1 MGILD
6 RFAARVASE
15 ITKAPTLPTG
25 SVAMSETQMR
35 NNALSQQQGYG
46 TQVPLPRDPN
56 IANVPFTPGVPLV
69 PGAINPLQERGRPD
83 PRRYEF
89 LVAQNINITETRL
102 VPFSTLRAA
111 ADQIDILR
119 RCIEVLKNK
128 VAALEWDIV
137 ISDSASEKIIAEA
150 GGNHLQAMDKARQ
163 AFSSDIDRLV
173 DFWKM
178 PDVAEG
184 LTFADWIRLCLEEVL
199 VLDAWAIWPQK
210 SVGGDLLGFKVL
222 DGSTIKPL
230 INDLGFRPT
239 PEQGPAYQQIL
250 YGFPRSEFDITNDSP
265 DADGEFTSDQLVYNI
280 MNRRTWT
287 VYGYSPVER
296 SLTIADIYLRRQQW
310 IRAEYT
316 DGVVPEML
324 FETDATFGNNPEL
337 LRAYENIFND
347 DLAGQTEQRK
357 RARLLPAGIKAVQL
371 EGYGEKFSD
380 TFDEYLITSIC
391 GHFGVLPTEIGFS
404 SKGGIGASGHQ
415 KGESESAQQLGL
427 EPIQQWLSKVIT
439 NLSYSFLGMPRE
451 LEFKFM
457 ASTRNDTKEQADRDD
472 TEVRNGGMTINE
484 HRAENGLPLLDT
496 PEADMPILVAGQSV
510 YLFSPDGIV
519 AAGTSL
525 DENGVQDNE
534 PSATEAPEKPEPEER
549 PADQKEVVKFIKWIR
564 RNTPTEPFK
573 FNHLDSAYAETLN
586 KFIATR
592 DLDGARW
599 YAERY
604 LDM

>member
-6 RFAARVASE
+6 RIAARVAAE

-25 SVAMSETQMR
+25 SVAMTESQMR
-35 NNALSQQQGYG
+35 NSAMAQNQGYG
-46 TQVPLPRDPN
+46 TQVPLPRDQN
-56 IANVPFTPGVPLV
+56 IANVPFSPGVPII
-69 PGAINPLQERGRPD
+69 PGAINPLQDRGRPD

-102 VPFSTLRAA
+102 VPFKTLRAA

-128 VAALEWDIV
+128 VAALDWDIV
-137 ISDSASEKIIAEA
+137 ISDDASEKIIAES
-150 GGNHLQAMDKARQ
+150 GGNHLQAMDKARTEF
-163 AFSSDIDRLV
+163 ASEIDRLV

-210 SVGGDLLGFKVL
+210 TVGGDLMGFKVL

-250 YGFPRSEFDITNDSP
+250 YGFPRTEFDITNDAP

-296 SLTIADIYLRRQQW
+296 SLMIADIYLRRQQW

-380 TFDEYLITSIC
+380 VFDEYLVTSIC

-415 KGESESAQQLGL
+415 KGEAESAQQLGL
-427 EPIQQWLSKVIT
+427 EPLQQWLGKVLT
-439 NLSYSFLGMPRE
+439 NLSHSFLGMPRE

-472 TEVRNGGMTINE
+472 TEVRNGGLTINE
-484 HRAENGLPLLDT
+484 HRAENGMPLLDT

-510 YLFSPDGIV
+510 YLFTPDGIV

-525 DENGVQDNE
+525 DENGIQDNE
-534 PSATEAPEKPEPEER
+534 PSATEAPKEEAPDTPER
-549 PADQKEVVKFIKWIR
+549 TEVKKFIRWANR
-564 RNTPTEPFK
+564 GTPTRPFN
-573 FNHLDSAYAETLN
+573 FEHLDHAYAETLN
-586 KFIATR
+586 KFIEAK
-592 DLDGARW
+592 DIDGARW

-604 LDM
+604 LGL

>member
-25 SVAMSETQMR
+25 SVAMTETQMR

>member
-25 SVAMSETQMR
+25 SVAMTETQMR

-265 DADGEFTSDQLVYNI
+265 DADGEFTSDQLIYNI

-296 SLTIADIYLRRQQW
+296 ALTIADIYLRRQQW

-415 KGESESAQQLGL
+415 KGEAEAGQQLGL

-457 ASTRNDTKEQADRDD
+457 ASTRNDTIDQADRDD
-472 TEVRNGGMTINE
+472 VEVRNGGLTINE

>member
-25 SVAMSETQMR
+25 SVAMTETQMR

-102 VPFSTLRAA
+102 VPFATLRAA

-163 AFSSDIDRLV
+163 QFSGDIDRFV

-296 SLTIADIYLRRQQW
+296 ALTIADIYLRRQQW

-457 ASTRNDTKEQADRDD
+457 ASTRNDTKDQADRDD

-534 PSATEAPEKPEPEER
+534 PSATEAPKEEVPETPER
-549 PADQKEVVKFIKWIR
+549 TEVKKFIRWANR
-564 RNTPTEPFK
+564 GTPTRPFN
-573 FNHLDSAYAETLN
+573 FEHLDHAYAETLN
-586 KFIATR
+586 KFIEAK
-592 DLDGARW
+592 DIDGARW

-604 LDM
+604 LGL

>member
-1 MGILD
+1 MGLLD

-15 ITKAPTLPTG
+15 IVKAPGLPTG
-25 SVAMSETQMR
+25 AVAMSEAQLRNSVLTQ
-35 NNALSQQQGYG
+35 NSGYG
-46 TQVPLPRDPN
+46 TQVPLPRDQN
-56 IANVPFTPGVPLV
+56 IANVPFSPGVPLI

-102 VPFSTLRAA
+102 VPFKTLRAA

-128 VAALEWDIV
+128 IAALEWDIT
-137 ISDSASEKIIAEA
+137 ITQAASEKIIANS
-150 GGNHLQAMDKARQ
+150 GGNHLQAMNKARDQ
-163 AFSSDIDRLV
+163 FAPEIDRLV
-173 DFWKM
+173 DFWRM
-178 PDVAEG
+178 PDVQEG
-184 LTFADWIRLCLEEVL
+184 LTFADWLKLSLEEIL

-210 SVGGDLLGFKVL
+210 TVGGDLMGLKVL

-250 YGFPRSEFDITNDSP
+250 YGFPRTEFDVTDDAP
-265 DADGEFTSDQLVYNI
+265 AADGEFTSDQLVYNI

-296 SLTIADIYLRRQQW
+296 SLMIADIYLRRQQW

-357 RARLLPAGIKAVQL
+357 RARLLPAGIKAVQFD
-371 EGYGEKFSD
+371 GYGEKFKD
-380 TFDEYLITSIC
+380 VLDDYLVTSIC
-391 GHFGVLPTEIGFS
+391 GHFGVMPSEIGFTPKS
-404 SKGGIGASGHQ
+404 GGLGGKGHQ
-415 KGESESAQQLGL
+415 DGEAESGQAIGVD
-427 EPIQQWLSKVIT
+427 PISQWLGKILT
-439 NLSYSFLGMPRE
+439 NISYSFLNMPRE

-457 ASTRNDTKEQADRDD
+457 KAERQDTEGVAKRDD
-472 TEVRNGGMTINE
+472 IVVRNGGMTVNE
-484 HRAENGLPLLDT
+484 HRAEAGMPLLDT
-496 PEADMPILVAGQSV
+496 PEADMPIFVAGQSV
-510 YLFSPDGIV
+510 FLFTPDGLV

-534 PSATEAPEKPEPEER
+534 PAATEAPKPEVAEPAQEEV
-549 PADQKEVVKFIKWIR
+549 KKFIRWVR
-564 RNTPTEPFK
+564 RGTPTRA
-573 FNHLDSAYAETLN
+573 FNFEHLDHAYAEVLN
-586 KFIATR
+586 KFVEEK

-604 LDM
+604 LGL

>member
-25 SVAMSETQMR
+25 SVAMTETQMR

-128 VAALEWDIV
+128 VAALDWDIV
-137 ISDSASEKIIAEA
+137 ISDDASEKIIADS

-163 AFSSDIDRLV
+163 QFSGEIDRLV

-210 SVGGDLLGFKVL
+210 TVGGDLMGFKVL

-250 YGFPRSEFDITNDSP
+250 YGFPRSEFDVTNDAP

-296 SLTIADIYLRRQQW
+296 ALTIADIYLRRQQW

-415 KGESESAQQLGL
+415 KGEAEAGQQLGL

-439 NLSYSFLGMPRE
+439 NLSYSFLSMPRE

-457 ASTRNDTKEQADRDD
+457 ASTRNDTIDQADRDD
-472 TEVRNGGMTINE
+472 VEVRNGGLTINE

>member
-525 DENGVQDNE
+525 DENGIQDNE
-534 PSATEAPEKPEPEER
+534 PSTTEAPEKPEPEER

>member
-6 RFAARVASE
+6 RLAARVALE

-69 PGAINPLQERGRPD
+69 PGAINPLQDRGRPD

-102 VPFSTLRAA
+102 VPFATLRAA

-128 VAALEWDIV
+128 VASLEWDIV
-137 ISDSASEKIIAEA
+137 ISDSASEKIIAES

-163 AFSSDIDRLV
+163 QFSGDIDRLV

-265 DADGEFTSDQLVYNI
+265 DADGEFTSDQLIYSI

-296 SLTIADIYLRRQQW
+296 ALTIADIYLRRQQW

-427 EPIQQWLSKVIT
+427 EPIQQWLGKVIT

-457 ASTRNDTKEQADRDD
+457 PSTRNDTKDQAERDD
-472 TEVRNGGMTINE
+472 TEVRNGGLTINE

-510 YLFSPDGIV
+510 YLFSPDGVI
-519 AAGTSL
+519 AAGTSV
-525 DENGVQDNE
+525 DDNGIQDGE
-534 PSATEAPEKPEPEER
+534 PSAAQAPEAPVEPER
-549 PADQKEVVKFIKWIR
+549 PADQKEVVKFIRWIR

-573 FNHLDSAYAETLN
+573 FKHLDSAYAETLN
-586 KFIATR
+586 KFIEAR
-592 DLDGARW
+592 DIDGARW

>member
-25 SVAMSETQMR
+25 SVAMTETQMR

-102 VPFSTLRAA
+102 VPFATLRAA

-163 AFSSDIDRLV
+163 QFSGDIDRLV

-296 SLTIADIYLRRQQW
+296 ALTIADIYLRRQQW

-457 ASTRNDTKEQADRDD
+457 ASTRNDTKDQADRDD

-534 PSATEAPEKPEPEER
+534 PSATEAPKEEVPETPER
-549 PADQKEVVKFIKWIR
+549 TEVKKFIRWANR
-564 RNTPTEPFK
+564 GTPTRPFN
-573 FNHLDSAYAETLN
+573 FEHLDHAYAETLN
-586 KFIATR
+586 KFIEAK
-592 DLDGARW
+592 DIDGARW

-604 LDM
+604 LGL

>member
-1 MGILD
+1 MGLLD

-15 ITKAPTLPTG
+15 IVKAPAGLPVG
-25 SVAMSETQMR
+25 AVAMTESQMR
-35 NNALSQQQGYG
+35 NSSINQNSGYG
-46 TQVPLPRDPN
+46 TQVPLPRDQN
-56 IANVPFTPGVPLV
+56 IANVPFSPGVPLI
-69 PGAINPLQERGRPD
+69 PGAINPLQDRGRPD

-102 VPFSTLRAA
+102 VPFKTLRAA

-119 RCIEVLKNK
+119 RCLEVLKNK
-128 VAALEWDIV
+128 IASLDWDIV
-137 ISDSASEKIIAEA
+137 ISQAASEKVIAQS
-150 GGNHLQAMDKARQ
+150 GGNHLQAMSKAREQ
-163 AFSSDIDRLV
+163 FSPEIDRLV
-173 DFWKM
+173 DFWRM
-178 PDVAEG
+178 PDVQEG
-184 LTFADWIRLCLEEVL
+184 MTFADWIKLSLEEIL

-210 SVGGDLLGFKVL
+210 TVGGDLMGLKVL

-250 YGFPRSEFDITNDSP
+250 YGFPRTEFDVTDDAP
-265 DADGEFTSDQLVYNI
+265 AADGEFTSDQLVYNI

-296 SLTIADIYLRRQQW
+296 SLMIADIYLRRQQW

-357 RARLLPAGIKAVQL
+357 RARLLPAGIKAVQFD
-371 EGYGEKFSD
+371 GYGEKFKD
-380 TFDEYLITSIC
+380 VLDDYLVTSIC
-391 GHFGVLPTEIGFS
+391 GHFGVMPSEIGFTPKS
-404 SKGGIGASGHQ
+404 GGLGGKGHQ
-415 KGESESAQQLGL
+415 DGEAESGQAIGVD
-427 EPIQQWLSKVIT
+427 PISQWLGKILT
-439 NLSYSFLGMPRE
+439 NISYSFLNMPRE

-457 ASTRNDTKEQADRDD
+457 KAERQDTSDVAKRDD
-472 TEVRNGGMTINE
+472 IVVRNGGMTVNE
-484 HRAENGLPLLDT
+484 HRAEAGMPLLDT
-496 PEADMPILVAGQSV
+496 PEADMPIFVAGQSV
-510 YLFSPDGIV
+510 FLFTPDGLV

-534 PSATEAPEKPEPEER
+534 PAATEAPKPEVPAEPAQEEV
-549 PADQKEVVKFIKWIR
+549 KKFIRWVR
-564 RNTPTEPFK
+564 RGTPTRA
-573 FNHLDSAYAETLN
+573 FNFEHLDHAYAEVLN
-586 KFIATR
+586 KFVEEK

-604 LDM
+604 LGL